1 MNHGQRAGVDA
12 RPSSSRVVEHI
23 HVAQVVAAVAVAVAE
38 VVVSGGGEQRRVSHV
53 HTRRRQ
59 LLAAVT
65 VAAAAAACEFQDEGH
80 EISIRSALLARQR
93 RVLTL
98 TLTLSLP
105 LVHVIMVSFL
115 LHGGGRHER
124 RGRRSSGGRDRR
136 AVSQHAVGGRTGGL
150 AVVRQIQRCS
160 SRVAVVAVVEV
171 ADRLFGQI
179 RVRHHYAVGDVVDTP
194 TRNALTSGGTGR
206 ISKGDELTHELSAD
220 R

>member
-93 RVLTL
+93 RVL